1 MKITHACLG
10 LMVSCSI
17 AGCAAFPAVGPTADV
32 IDPGYDNRALIDY
45 EVFDINPVVLGAL
58 ERFRPPGLYS
68 RFGNKTP
75 AAPPQQIGIG
85 DQLVVNIFEA
95 GEGGTLFSGG
105 GTTPGATPSRITPLP
120 PQTVDRDGMI
130 TVPYGGRIRAA
141 GRTPDELSR
150 AIVESLQNKAVEP
163 QAIVTIAQSGAAEAT
178 VIGDATGSGRIPLN
192 LKGDRIL
199 EVVAQ
204 AGGIRTQPHET
215 YVRLLRNGS
224 TGVASV
230 RSILANPRE
239 NVFVRPGDTIYVY
252 RSTPKFTVLGAV
264 TAQHDYL
271 IDQDRL
277 TLAEAVARSGGL
289 NDLQAD
295 SSAVFLFREESPEVV
310 RSINPRSKFLNGAAK
325 IPVVYRLS
333 FRRPDDYFYSQ
344 KMAVQDGDLL
354 YVANA
359 PAVEL
364 AKFVT
369 LARQVISTV
378 VIASGSATIAN

>member
-1 MKITHACLG
+1 MKTIHACFG
-10 LMVSCSI
+10 LLLSCGL

-32 IDPGYDNRALIDY
+32 IDPGYQNRALVDY

-58 ERFRPPGLYS
+58 DRYRAPGLYS
-68 RFGNKTP
+68 RFGSTTP
-75 AAPPQQIGIG
+75 SAPPQQIGIG
-85 DQLVVNIFEA
+85 DQLVINIFEA

-105 GTTPGATPSRITPLP
+105 TSTPNATPSRITPLP
-120 PQTVDRDGMI
+120 PQTVDRDGMVSI
-130 TVPYGGRIRAA
+130 PYGGRIRAA
-141 GRTPDELSR
+141 GRTPDELSH
-150 AIVESLQNKAVEP
+150 AIVDALQAKAVEP
-163 QAIVTIAQSGAAEAT
+163 QAIVTVAQSGAAQAT
-178 VIGDATGSGRIPLN
+178 VIGDATGSGRVALN
-192 LKGDRIL
+192 LKGDRLL

-204 AGGIRTQPHET
+204 AGGIRTMPHET
-215 YVRLLRNGS
+215 YVRLLRNGAS
-224 TGVASV
+224 AVASI

-252 RSTPKFTVLGAV
+252 KNTPKFSVLGAV
-264 TAQHDYL
+264 TAQHDYF
-271 IDQDRL
+271 IDEDRL

-310 RSINPRSKFLNGAAK
+310 RAVNPHSKFLNGAAK

-354 YVANA
+354 YIANA

-364 AKFVT
+364 TKFVT
-369 LARQVISTV
+369 LARQVISTA
-378 VIASGSATIAN
+378 VIASGGATIAN